1 MRTSYDAIV
10 VGSGPNGLSA
20 AIVLARAG
28 LSVLVREANE
38 TIGGGARSAELTLT
52 GFIHDICSAIHPM
65 AIASP
70 FFRSLPLAA
79 HGLEWIQPPLPLVH
93 PFENMPPAILEHSV
107 ELTAASLDPDGAAY
121 RRLMAPLVR
130 HWDQLVPEIL
140 GPILHL
146 PSRPVALAGFG
157 LRALWPAT
165 GLTDVAFRGSRARTL
180 FSGLAAHSMVALD
193 KPATSAMGLV
203 LAAAG
208 HTGGWPLPRGGSQQI
223 TEALAS
229 YLRSL
234 GGTIETSAPVET
246 LESLPAARAILLD
259 LTPRQIIR
267 IASQRLP
274 ENYKRRLARFAY
286 GPGIFKI
293 DWALAGKIP
302 WTYKECERSA
312 TVHLG
317 ASAEEIEAGESA
329 AWNGKHP
336 EKPFVLLAQ
345 PSLFDAT
352 RAPAGAHTGWA
363 YCHVP
368 NGSTEDMT
376 EAIEAQVERFA
387 PGFRDLVLA
396 RHTKNTVQLERSNAN
411 LVGGDIG
418 AGANNLWRLVSRPV
432 LSFDPYRT
440 PAQGIYIC
448 SASTPPGGGV
458 HGMCG
463 YHAAL
468 SALKHT
474 FGKPFPRSAESVTTS
489 SLRRDRN
496 S

>member
-1 MRTSYDAIV
+1 MMGYDAIV

-28 LSVLVREANE
+28 LSVLVREANAA
-38 TIGGGARSAELTLT
+38 IGGGARSAELTLP
-52 GFIHDICSAIHPM
+52 GFIHDLCSAIHPM

-79 HGLEWIQPPLPLVH
+79 HGLRWIQPPLPLVH
-93 PFENMPPAILEHSV
+93 PFDDLPPAILDRSV
-107 ELTAASLDPDGAAY
+107 EATAAALDPDSAAY

-130 HWDQLVPEIL
+130 RWDQLAPEIL
-140 GPILHL
+140 APMLHI
-146 PSRPVALAGFG
+146 PSVALARFG
-157 LRALWPAT
+157 LRALWPAAA
-165 GLTDVAFRGSRARTL
+165 LTDIAFRGSRARAL
-180 FSGLAAHSMVALD
+180 FAGLAAHSVVALD
-193 KPATSAMGLV
+193 RPATSAVGLV

-208 HTGGWPLPRGGSQQI
+208 HAGGWPLPRGGSQQI
-223 TEALAS
+223 AEALAS
-229 YLRSL
+229 YFRSL
-234 GGTIETSAPVET
+234 GGTVETGAPVET
-246 LESLPAARAILLD
+246 LESLPPSRAVLLD
-259 LTPRQIIR
+259 LTPRQVIR

-274 ENYKRRLARFAY
+274 ENYKRSLARFSY

-302 WTYKECERSA
+302 WTYPECERSA

-317 ASAEEIEAGESA
+317 SSAEEIEAGESA
-329 AWNGKHP
+329 AWNGKP
-336 EKPFVLLAQ
+336 TEKPFVLLAQ

-352 RAPAGAHTGWA
+352 RAPAGRHTGWA

-376 EAIEAQVERFA
+376 EVIEAQVERFA

-396 RHTKNTVQLERSNAN
+396 RDTKNTVQLEHSNAN

-418 AGANNLWRLVSRPV
+418 GGANNLWRLVARPV

-440 PAQGIYIC
+440 PAQGLYIC

-463 YHAAL
+463 YHAAR
-468 SALKHT
+468 SALRHT
-474 FGKPFPRSAESVTTS
+474 FGKLLARTAGSATTS
-489 SLRRDRN
+489 SRKDSN
-496 S
+496 

>member
-1 MRTSYDAIV
+1 MSTSYDAIV

-28 LSVLVREANE
+28 LSVLVREVNA
-38 TIGGGARSAELTLT
+38 TIGGGARSAELTLP
-52 GFIHDICSAIHPM
+52 GFVHDICSAIHPW

-70 FFRSLPLAA
+70 LFRSLPLAA

-93 PFENMPPAILEHSV
+93 PLENLPPAILDRSV

-130 HWDQLVPEIL
+130 HWDQLLPEIL
-140 GPILHL
+140 GPILHI
-146 PSRPVALAGFG
+146 PSRPVVLARFG
-157 LRALWPAT
+157 LRALWPAA
-165 GLTDVAFRGSRARTL
+165 GLADVVFRGSRARAL
-180 FSGLAAHSMVALD
+180 FAGLAAHSMVGLD
-193 KPATSAMGLV
+193 RPATAAFGLA

-208 HTGGWPLPRGGSQQI
+208 HAGGWPLPRGGSQQI
-223 TEALAS
+223 TQALAS
-229 YLRSL
+229 YFRSL
-234 GGTIETSAPVET
+234 GGTVETGAPVET
-246 LESLPAARAILLD
+246 LESLPPARAVMLD
-259 LTPRQIIR
+259 LTPRQVIR
-267 IASQRLP
+267 VASQRLP
-274 ENYKRRLARFAY
+274 ENYKRRLSRFAY

-302 WTYKECERSA
+302 WTDSECERSA

-317 ASAEEIEAGESA
+317 SSAEEIEAGESA
-329 AWNGKHP
+329 VWNGRP
-336 EKPFVLLAQ
+336 AEKIFVLLAQ

-352 RAPAGAHTGWA
+352 RAPAGGHTGWA

-376 EAIEAQVERFA
+376 EAIEAKVERFA
-387 PGFRDLVLA
+387 PGFRDLILA

-418 AGANNLWRLVSRPV
+418 GGANNLWGLVGRPV

-448 SASTPPGGGV
+448 SASTPPGAAV

-474 FGKPFPRSAESVTTS
+474 FGKRLPRSAESVTAS
-489 SLRRDRN
+489 S
-496 S
+496 